1 MNDLKPREPN
11 AAPSETAGG
20 NTDAAKL
27 RVLVIEDDLFFSVR
41 IESVLQKMGYAVAVI
56 GDHNKAVEYA
66 RDNRPALVII
76 NFGSDRLAPAD
87 TVRHIKELPDAPLVM
102 GFVPH
107 VWMPQVRPNA
117 MAAGCDLLVANSAL
131 VMRLPQLVAK
141 LLPGKEGELT
151 ADDTDETDT
160 HG

>member
-1 MNDLKPREPN
+1 MSNLNLNNPVPAPAN
-11 AAPSETAGG
+11 A
-20 NTDAAKL
+20 TDAPDTNANTPPDVQKQ

-41 IESVLQKMGYAVAVI
+41 IETVLQKMGYAVSVI
-56 GDHNKAVEYA
+56 GDHNKAVESA
-66 RDNRPALVII
+66 REHAPALVII

-87 TVRHIKELPDAPLVM
+87 TVRHLKELPHPPPVM

-141 LLPGKEGELT
+141 LLVS
-151 ADDTDETDT
+151 DNTD
-160 HG
+160 

>member
-1 MNDLKPREPN
+1 MTDLNPN
-11 AAPSETAGG
+11 NLNAMPSETAGA
-20 NTDAAKL
+20 NAQSVKP

-41 IESVLQKMGYAVAVI
+41 IETVLQKMGYVVVVI
-56 GDHNKAVEYA
+56 GDHAKAVGYA
-66 RDNRPALVII
+66 RDNAPALVII

-87 TVRHIKELPDAPLVM
+87 TVRHIKDLPDAPPVM

-141 LLPGKEGELT
+141 LLPNKEGELT
-151 ADDTDETDT
+151 LEDTDETDA